1 MVKMTDPTNK
11 NAQPQIPD
19 VEMNIA
25 IDIAKRSWILFGPS
39 IIVLGIWKGQ
49 QGALAVLLA
58 GMLIIANLFIAAE
71 ISRVSARL
79 SPTAIMAG
87 ALSGFVIR
95 LIIVFVAAMILRNVS
110 TIDFKVWLL
119 SVAIGHIALLTWETR
134 HISFSLSHPGVKPP
148 SPSDESKAKTKEM
161 SAHLTSKKT

>member
-1 MVKMTDPTNK
+1 MTDPVFEQ
-11 NAQPQIPD
+11 AQPQIPD

-25 IDIAKRSWILFGPS
+25 IDIAKRSWVLFAPA
-39 IIVLGIWKGQ
+39 IIALGIWKGQ

-58 GMLIIANLFIAAE
+58 GVIIIANLFIAAE
-71 ISRVSARL
+71 ISRVCARL

-95 LIIVFVAAMILRNVS
+95 LIIVFVAAIILRNVS
-110 TIDFKVWLL
+110 AIDFKVWLL
-119 SVAIGHIALLTWETR
+119 SVAIGHIALLAWETR
-134 HISFSLSHPGVKPP
+134 HISFSLSHPGVKPS
-148 SPSDESKAKTKEM
+148 SPSGKSKAKIKEM